1 MDIMI
6 IIVAIVAIAVLGYML
21 MAADKKNSQLAAAVQ
36 TMAAA
41 KAAAEAQLAAA
52 GQSTDDARKALAEA
66 QNRADSLA
74 RQLADERARAAALG
88 ERVEQ
93 AAREQQ
99 RLQEQSRL
107 VFREVAAQVLADQ
120 SKAASK
126 QQADGLAAL
135 LTPMREQIDGLRR
148 QMGEYS
154 NRQTEYAASMKQQI
168 KDLNDMNASL
178 GREAKELSQ
187 ALRGESKVQGDWGEM
202 ILQKLLENS
211 GLVEGQNF
219 VVQATE
225 VDGQPVQGD
234 RGTRLR
240 PDVVLLLPDKKNLV
254 IDSKTSLTAYTEYS
268 SAATDDERQLALK
281 RHVDSVRK
289 HVAELADKAYQDR
302 VSNSAGFV
310 MMFIPNEAA
319 YLLAMGADAGL
330 WQYAYDR
337 QVVIVSPTHLIS
349 VLKLVNQLWTREMQT
364 RNAIKIAEET
374 GKLYDK
380 LAAFVTDMQNV
391 EKSLDNAKGAW
402 SEAMKKLSGGRG
414 NVLSRFETI
423 KKLGIKASKQLPA
436 TPDGDEGGLISE

>member
-6 IIVAIVAIAVLGYML
+6 IIVAIAAIAVLGYML
-21 MAADKKNSQLAAAVQ
+21 MAADKKNSQLAASVQ
-36 TMAAA
+36 AMAAA

-52 GQSTDDARKALAEA
+52 GQSAADAQRALDESRAKAEA
-66 QNRADSLA
+66 LA
-74 RQLADERARAAALG
+74 RQLADERARTAALG

-202 ILQKLLENS
+202 VLQKLLENS

-254 IDSKTSLTAYTEYS
+254 IDSKTSLTAYAEYS
-268 SAATDDERQLALK
+268 CANTDAERQLALK

-289 HVAELADKAYQDR
+289 HVAELADKTYQDR

-319 YLLAMGADAGL
+319 YLLAMGSDAGL

-349 VLKLVNQLWTREMQT
+349 VLKLVSQLWTREMQT
-364 RNAIKIAEET
+364 RNAMKIAEET

-380 LAAFVTDMQNV
+380 LAAFVADMQNV

-423 KKLGIKASKQLPA
+423 KKLGIKASKQLPSV
-436 TPDGDEGGLISE
+436 PDGGDGLISE

>member
-6 IIVAIVAIAVLGYML
+6 IIVAIAAIAVLGYML
-21 MAADKKNSQLAAAVQ
+21 MAADRKNSQLAATIQ

-41 KAAAEAQLAAA
+41 KAAAEAQLDSACR
-52 GQSTDDARKALAEA
+52 SSDDARKALAEA
-66 QNRADSLA
+66 QGKSDALA
-74 RQLADERARAAALG
+74 RQLADERARNATLA

-93 AAREQQ
+93 TAREQQ

-107 VFREVAAQVLADQ
+107 VFREVAVQVLADQ

-268 SAATDDERQLALK
+268 CADTDQERQLALK

-289 HVAELADKAYQDR
+289 HVAELADKSYQDR

-319 YLLAMGADAGL
+319 YLLAMGTDAGL

-349 VLKLVNQLWTREMQT
+349 VLKLVSQLWTREMQT

-380 LAAFVTDMQNV
+380 LAAFVADMQNV

-423 KKLGIKASKQLPA
+423 KKLGITASKQLPS

>member
-6 IIVAIVAIAVLGYML
+6 IIVAIAAIAVLGYML
-21 MAADKKNSQLAAAVQ
+21 MAADRKNSQLAATVQ

-41 KAAAEAQLAAA
+41 KAAAEAQLDSACRSA
-52 GQSTDDARKALAEA
+52 DDARKALAEA
-66 QNRADSLA
+66 QGKSDALA
-74 RQLADERARAAALG
+74 RQLADERARNATLA

-93 AAREQQ
+93 TAREQQ

-268 SAATDDERQLALK
+268 CADTDQERQLALK

-289 HVAELADKAYQDR
+289 HVAELADKSYQDR

-319 YLLAMGADAGL
+319 YLLAMGTDAGL

-349 VLKLVNQLWTREMQT
+349 VLLSQLWTREMQT

-380 LAAFVTDMQNV
+380 LAAFVADMQNV

-423 KKLGIKASKQLPA
+423 KKLGIKASKQLPS